1 MKLIKMH
8 MPSQL
13 IVGDGSLAQFF
24 EDIKHADKK
33 RLFILSITPIR
44 QLLQEGLSSLD
55 SCGIAYELNEQISAE
70 PTFVEADDIVK
81 QARAFRADAVIGIGG
96 GSVLDTA
103 KYVAAQVDNTQS
115 YQEVLGNGNL
125 NPRSTYLVCLPT
137 TAGTGSEVSPNAI
150 FLDTTDGEKKGCI
163 SPYLVPDAS
172 YVDPLLT
179 VGVPPAITAFTGID
193 AFTHCLEAF
202 LNINHHPVID
212 QYALQGMKNIY
223 DHLLTCYNDG
233 SNTEARTAVA
243 LGSVYGGMCLGPVN
257 TAAVH
262 ALAYPL
268 GSKYKVAH
276 GLSNAL
282 LLPYV
287 LQFNLPACEERLSIL
302 AKHLSLADQSS
313 VSANAAHCVE
323 AISQW
328 IADLNIPSKLSAIGI
343 KEEDLESLATSGM
356 KVQRLLS
363 NNPRAVS
370 YADALN
376 IYREAF

>member
-1 MKLIKMH
+1 

-24 EDIKHADKK
+24 EDIKKSGNK
-33 RLFILSITPIR
+33 RLFILSIDIIR
-44 QLLQEGLSSLD
+44 PLLLEGLASLEA
-55 SCGIAYELNEQISAE
+55 SGIVYELNEQISSE
-70 PTFVEADDIVK
+70 PTFVEADAIVL
-81 QARAFRADAVIGIGG
+81 QARQFKADAVIGIGG

-103 KYVAAQVDNTQS
+103 KYVAAQVNNNQS
-115 YQEVLGNGNL
+115 YLEVVGNGNL

-150 FLDTTDGEKKGCI
+150 FLDTTDNEKKGCI

-179 VGVPPAITAFTGID
+179 VGVPPSITAFTGID
-193 AFTHCLEAF
+193 AFTHCLEAY
-202 LNINHHPVID
+202 LNVNHHPVID
-212 QYALQGMKNIY
+212 QYALQGMKNIF
-223 DHLLTCYNDG
+223 DNLLVCYKDG
-233 SNTEARTAVA
+233 KNTEARTAVA

-268 GSKYKVAH
+268 GSKFHVAH

-287 LQFNLPACEERLSIL
+287 LQFNLPSCEERLSSL
-302 AKHLSLADQSS
+302 AQYLSLEDKGS
-313 VSANAAHCVE
+313 VAANAAYCVE
-323 AISQW
+323 AITTW
-328 IADLNIPSKLSAIGI
+328 ISALNIPLKLSAIGI
-343 KEEDLESLATSGM
+343 KESDLELLAESGM
-356 KVQRLLS
+356 KVQRLLN
-363 NNPRAVS
+363 NNPRKVN
-370 YADALN
+370 YEDALK
-376 IYREAF
+376 IYREAY